1 MLRSLDFPIVMS
13 VAESNGSVKS
23 PAVINQIQSE
33 KTYNLFIIEKKLLES
48 FLWLV
53 WVVCVPP
60 KTTMIY
66 MFFIS

>member
-33 KTYNLFIIEKKLLES
+33 KTYNLFIIEKKAS
-48 FLWLV
+48 WIFFV
-53 WVVCVPP
+53 TCVSSMCS
-60 KTTMIY
+60 T
-66 MFFIS
+66 

>member
-33 KTYNLFIIEKKLLES
+33 KTYNLFIIEKKAS
-48 FLWLV
+48 W
-53 WVVCVPP
+53 
-60 KTTMIY
+60 I
-66 MFFIS
+66 FFCDLCE